1 MRVCLVVVPELV
13 SSPHLGM
20 SHAHLECLR
29 ISAGR
34 GRRVPNGHVTGGR
47 RRTRNLINEA
57 ASVIASGTSRPGPGL
72 ASRNVTFRVAT
83 GVDSARPGAT
93 KAPSRRLVASRS
105 RASLELEQ
113 STGTPRGGAVR
124 ARATTAPSSRWGE
137 ISLRR
142 RPLEGRCKRSYW
154 APAVASDAQRCR
166 PLCAAC
172 TAQK

>member
-1 MRVCLVVVPELV
+1 
-13 SSPHLGM
+13 M
-20 SHAHLECLR
+20 SHAHLECLH
-29 ISAGR
+29 ISADR

-57 ASVIASGTSRPGPGL
+57 ASVIASGTSRPGSGL

-83 GVDSARPGAT
+83 GVTSARPGAT

-105 RASLELEQ
+105 RVSLALEQ
-113 STGTPRGGAVR
+113 CTGTPRGGAVR
-124 ARATTAPSSRWGE
+124 DRSTTPPGSRSGE

-142 RPLEGRCKRSYW
+142 RPLEGTCKRSYW
-154 APAVASDAQRCR
+154 APAARSARRCR
-166 PLCAAC
+166 TLCAAC